1 MNVISFYLEYFTNGK
16 EDGKIMNKTI
26 EYYNINSDLF
36 IDSTKDVEF
45 DKMQNMLIKYLKKGD
60 CILDLGCGSG
70 RDSKAFLEKGF
81 KVVSVDGSKKLC
93 KFAKNYIGRD
103 VINSTFQDFKSN
115 IKFDGVWACASL
127 LHLPYEELKKVMKNI
142 STMIKLEGYFYL
154 SFKYGDFEGE
164 RNGRYFTDMTE
175 EKFKELIKDMKEYKL
190 IEKHITEDV
199 RASRE
204 NEKWLN
210 IILKKI

>member
-1 MNVISFYLEYFTNGK
+1 M
-16 EDGKIMNKTI
+16 
-26 EYYNINSDLF
+26 
-36 IDSTKDVEF
+36 
-45 DKMQNMLIKYLKKGD
+45 
-60 CILDLGCGSG
+60 
-70 RDSKAFLEKGF
+70 
-81 KVVSVDGSKKLC
+81 VSVDGSKKLC
-93 KFAKNYIGRD
+93 EFASHYIGQD

-199 RASRE
+199 RALRE

-210 IILKKI
+210 VILKKI